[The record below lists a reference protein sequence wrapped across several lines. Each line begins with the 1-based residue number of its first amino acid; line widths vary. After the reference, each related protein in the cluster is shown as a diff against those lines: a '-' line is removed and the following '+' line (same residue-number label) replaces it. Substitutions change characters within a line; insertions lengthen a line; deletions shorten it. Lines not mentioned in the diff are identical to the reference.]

1 VSDLVTRLRAHT
13 SEPIGDFIARA
24 VRELGVDVEA
34 ALADPSGTST
44 SALDDFH
51 ALAASVTHIDGRVSL
66 GGFLTW
72 LRDAE
77 RFNVTIPHTR
87 PRVPGAVELMTVFAA
102 SQGAGVHARLRS
114 LCL

>member
-1 VSDLVTRLRAHT
+1 MDARKKKYNRL
-13 SEPIGDFIARA
+13 G
-24 VRELGVDVEA
+24 
-34 ALADPSGTST
+34 T

-51 ALAASVTHIDGRVSL
+51 ALAASVTEIDGRVSL

-102 SQGAGVHARLRS
+102 KGLEFTHVFVPFVAEKAFPGGRS
-114 LCL
+114 R